1 MEFSEYEVIHM
12 GGKIDGTLK
21 EKRVVLGLTQQQVA
35 DKARISL
42 RAYQKFESGDRNI
55 RTASFQVACR
65 VIEALGMDVSKF
77 YHDEYVFG
85 EKRYLDSE
93 GWKYQ
98 RTGKL
103 VTDDVEDD
111 RKTLENRVEI
121 IPARPARI
129 ISASEFTGMIAKVPA
144 GKVVRIE
151 DICRYFEEKYQI
163 ERAEPDYSGWPVY
176 DRDGNE
182 IPYWRVIG
190 LRGTVTGARYCDLE
204 RQNKLLTQEG
214 IVLVPYKKSYR
225 IIDYKKYLY
234 SFSPEEKP

>member
-1 MEFSEYEVIHM
+1 MEFSDYEVIHM
-12 GGKIDGTLK
+12 GGKNDGTLK

-35 DKARISL
+35 DKAKISL

-55 RTASFQVACR
+55 KTASFQVACR

-85 EKRYLDSE
+85 EKQYLDSE

-103 VTDDVEDD
+103 VTDDVE
-111 RKTLENRVEI
+111 TLQKRVEV
-121 IPARPARI
+121 IPARPVRI
-129 ISASEFTGMIAKVPA
+129 IPASEFTGMIAKVPA

-151 DICRYFEEKYQI
+151 DICRYFEEKYQV
-163 ERAEPDYSGWPVY
+163 ERAEPDYSGWPVNDA
-176 DRDGNE
+176 DRKE

-190 LRGTVTGARYCDLE
+190 LRGTVTGARYYDLE
-204 RQNKLLTQEG
+204 SQNKLLTQEG
-214 IVLVPYKKSYR
+214 IELVPYKKSYR
-225 IIDYKKYLY
+225 IVEYKKYLH
-234 SFSPEEKP
+234 SFSPEEKT